1 MKKLIFTLLIVAG
14 SFLTYGQVTPPQPK
28 TQQPAAS
35 QSKVPAKG
43 RDIRERLVQLAMQN
57 PNAEIDDRNVVIA
70 DYNLRRAK
78 ANILNQVVVQGNLNE
93 YSIQKNQVP
102 NATLYPRYNFGV
114 TIPLG
119 LFTIRSHE
127 IKIARENIGITEA
140 QRSEHDKVL
149 REVVLA
155 KYEDYL
161 MSVDLLNYQR
171 QLVEDVYAN
180 FQQVEKKFA
189 EGKIQPAEYTMA
201 YRYYN
206 EELADQRRLERDL
219 KVVVIQ
225 MDKLIGVSFNDLLT
239 HFK

>member
-1 MKKLIFTLLIVAG
+1 MKKMIFTLFVVSG
-14 SFLTYGQVTPPQPK
+14 SVVTYGQAPPAKPQ
-28 TQQPAAS
+28 TQASGAS
-35 QSKVPAKG
+35 QTKVPAKG

-57 PNAEIDDRNVVIA
+57 PNAEIDDRNVIIA
-70 DYNLRRAK
+70 DYNLKKAK

-93 YSIQKNQVP
+93 FSIEKNQVP

-119 LFTIRSHE
+119 LFTIRSHD
-127 IKIARENIGITEA
+127 IKIARETVGINEA
-140 QRSEHDKVL
+140 HRSENDKIL

-161 MSVDLLNYQR
+161 MNVDLLNYQR
-171 QLVEDVYAN
+171 QLVEDVYSN

-189 EGKIQPAEYTMA
+189 EGKIQPVEYTLA
-201 YRYYN
+201 YRAYN

-239 HFK
+239 QFK